1 MPQKHYALACV
12 VLGRARQTFD
22 WVAAGLQAWVMAAV
36 AVIVAIGWA
45 PVRWEALAW

>member
-1 MPQKHYALACV
+1 MPQKHWALACV
-12 VLGRARQTFD
+12 VLARARQTFD

-45 PVRWEALAW
+45 LVRWEALAW